1 MKITFKEF
9 SRAYAEEYY
18 FVIINQKRLIKK
30 PTTPIKFA
38 TKSFIGYLVYSS
50 FFTIAGII
58 LTIFVHEYLPLLFIP
73 VLTSVATIHTYYR
86 IYTNVKKL
94 EKSDTSSFILNLTE
108 KQIAYGKDKDHGAV
122 IKWDEIKKIILTEN
136 SIIFLPNAID
146 IFPIVVPIS
155 AKKDV
160 QKMLKKLNID

>member
-1 MKITFKEF
+1 MKIMFKEF

-18 FVIINQKRLIKK
+18 FVIINQKHLIKK

-38 TKSFIGYLVYSS
+38 TKSFVGYLVYSS
-50 FFTIAGII
+50 IFTVAGII
-58 LTIFVHEYLPLLFIP
+58 LTICVHEYLPLLFIP

-94 EKSDTSSFILNLTE
+94 EQSDTSKLALNLTE
-108 KQIAYGKDKDHGAV
+108 KQIAYGTDKDHGVV
-122 IKWDEIKKIILTEN
+122 IAWDEIRKIIITEN
-136 SIIFLPNAID
+136 SIIFLPNTID

>member
-9 SRAYAEEYY
+9 SKAYAEEYY
-18 FVIINQKRLIKK
+18 FVLINQKHLIKK

-38 TKSFIGYLVYSS
+38 SKSFTGYLIYSS
-50 FFTIAGII
+50 IFTIGGII

-73 VLTSVATIHTYYR
+73 VLTSVVTIHTYIR
-86 IYTNVKKL
+86 IRSNVKKL
-94 EKSDTSSFILNLTE
+94 AQSDTSKLALNLTE
-108 KQIAYGKDKDHGAV
+108 KQITYGTDKDHGVV
-122 IKWDEIKKIILTEN
+122 IKWDEIRKIIIAEN
-136 SIIFLPNAID
+136 SIIFLPNAVD